1 MKNVIVKT
9 TEPSVLLLQIRMIN
23 LILKGFIMKLLKW
36 MFLSMVLSSSSIAL
50 SDSFDP
56 ILEEY
61 EMQNDVTEMTDEIL
75 SDYFRC
81 DLVVII
87 IDFSQNYRRS
97 RHTFTGQG
105 RSWGDSRNDAFQ
117 RYGQWIQ
124 RGNFWRSSFN
134 HQFYFNN
141 CFG

>member
-1 MKNVIVKT
+1 MV
-9 TEPSVLLLQIRMIN
+9 
-23 LILKGFIMKLLKW
+23 FLKW
-36 MFLSMVLSSSSIAL
+36 FMIAL
-50 SDSFDP
+50 LFSTPALSVPLDP
-56 ILEEY
+56 ILEDEF
-61 EMQNDVTEMTDEIL
+61 EMEVDVEEMTDEIL

-97 RHTFTGQG
+97 NHTFSGQG

-117 RYGQWIQ
+117 RYGQWIN
-124 RGNFWRSSFN
+124 RGNFWRSNFSHRF
-134 HQFYFNN
+134 HFNN